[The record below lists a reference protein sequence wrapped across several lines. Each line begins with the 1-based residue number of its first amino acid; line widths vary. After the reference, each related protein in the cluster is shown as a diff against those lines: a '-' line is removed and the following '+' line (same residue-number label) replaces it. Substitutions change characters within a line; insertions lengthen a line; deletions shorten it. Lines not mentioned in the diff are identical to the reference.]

1 MEINSNKHTDMN
13 KPLVSIISVHFN
25 HLAVTEEFIKS
36 ILKIDYAPVEIF
48 VVDNGSVDEPISPL
62 VAKYPEIEFIISE
75 QNLGF
80 AGGNNLAIKE
90 AKGDFLLFINNDT
103 EVEPDFLEPLVNHF
117 SENDKLGM
125 VCPLIKYFNTNII
138 QYAGNSAINNFTG
151 RSSRTG
157 FKEEDIGQYSAKF
170 QTEMIDGAAVLV
182 KKEVIKDIGLMPE
195 VFFLYYEEIDWC
207 TQARNA
213 GYEIWVNGHSVVYHK
228 ESMSVGN
235 NSPFKL
241 YYMTRNRVLFLRRNT
256 KGLQKLSWVLFFIF
270 FTIPKNTLV
279 YLLKF
284 DFKSLRSFYKG
295 LLWNLFH

>member
-1 MEINSNKHTDMN
+1 MTN
-13 KPLVSIISVHFN
+13 PLVSIISVHFN
-25 HLAVTEEFIKS
+25 HLEVTEEFIQS
-36 ILKIDYAPVEIF
+36 ILKIDYDPVEIF
-48 VVDNGSVDEPISPL
+48 VVDNGSMEEPIVPIIE
-62 VAKYPEIEFIISE
+62 KYPQINFIISKK
-75 QNLGF
+75 NLGF
-80 AGGNNLAIKE
+80 AGGNNLAIKK

-117 SENDKLGM
+117 NENDKLGM

-157 FKEEDIGQYSAKF
+157 FKEEDKGQYNAKF

-182 KKEVIKDIGLMPE
+182 KKEVIEIIGPMPE

-207 TQARNA
+207 TQAKNA

-256 KGLQKLSWVLFFIF
+256 KGVQKLSWVLFFVF
-270 FTIPKNTLV
+270 FTIPKNSIL
-279 YLLKF
+279 YLLKR
-284 DFKSLRSFYKG
+284 DYQSLKAFYKG
-295 LLWNLFH
+295 LIYHFK